1 MEEAVK
7 NIVSIMVL
15 FVSVCSFNALASLI
29 SLGPVS
35 LGGQGLGS
43 VQTILTIQSP
53 GSSSS
58 ETGCVASGIGGALVK
73 GAAACPGGGP
83 FGGPSFPGGNEQ
95 AQNNTFSA
103 SSLALTDFNN
113 LRIIFNPSEPA
124 NAPSISLDNLALT
137 LWNPAT
143 GLILDAHY
151 IATPVLFSSSDP
163 GAGNA
168 GFGFKLD
175 AAEAAVENGILAAF
189 PNLRI
194 GLAADASLATG
205 GLETFSIGVVTAVPE
220 PDGLGLMIMALVGLI
235 QFRKQLSR

>member
-1 MEEAVK
+1 VK
-7 NIVSIMVL
+7 NVISTLVLIVG
-15 FVSVCSFNALASLI
+15 VCAGNAFASLI
-29 SLGPVS
+29 PLGPVS

-53 GSSSS
+53 GSSST
-58 ETGCVASGIGGALVK
+58 ETGCVASGIGGVLVK
-73 GAAACPGGGP
+73 GATACPGGGP
-83 FGGPSFPGGNEQ
+83 FGGLPFLGGNEQ

-103 SSLALTDFNN
+103 SSLGLTDFNN

-137 LWNPAT
+137 LWNPTT

-151 IATPVLFSSSDP
+151 IAVPVLFTSSDP

-175 AAEAAVENGILAAF
+175 ATEAAVENGILAAF

-205 GLETFSIGVVTAVPE
+205 GLETFSIGAVTAVPE
-220 PDGLGLMIMALVGLI
+220 PDGFALMIMGLVGLI
-235 QFRKQLSR
+235 GFRKRLSR

>member
-1 MEEAVK
+1 MKYIA
-7 NIVSIMVL
+7 IVFVL
-15 FVSVCSFNALASLI
+15 FALCTGTAFATLL

-43 VQTILTIQSP
+43 VQTVLTIQSP
-53 GSSSS
+53 GNSSN
-58 ETGCVASGIGGALVK
+58 ETGCVGSGVGGALVL

-83 FGGPSFPGGNEQ
+83 FGGGAFAGGNEQ
-95 AQNNTFSA
+95 AINNTFSA
-103 SSLALTDFNN
+103 SALGLTDFNN
-113 LRIIFNPSEPA
+113 LRIIFNPSEPQ

-143 GLILDAHY
+143 GLILDARY
-151 IATPVLFSSSDP
+151 IAAPVLFASADP

-175 AAEAAVENGILAAF
+175 AAQASAENGILAAF

-194 GLAADASLATG
+194 GLAANASLATG
-205 GLETFSIGVVTAVPE
+205 GPETFSIGAAATIPE
-220 PDGLGLMIMALVGLI
+220 PSFFGLVALGLAGFALR
-235 QFRKQLSR
+235 FRFAR